1 MLPTF
6 LIRRIGT
13 GCVYS
18 KAMKKQTMLNLNK
31 HNRASFLLP
40 AIVFCFS
47 LAGAALAQDT
57 GEQLFLN
64 SCAECHQR
72 DGIGIPNIYP
82 ALAGSEV
89 VLGSG
94 VDVALVMLIGRG
106 EMPSFA
112 GSIAHADMAK
122 IINYVRNAWGN
133 SGEHISAETIAN
145 LK

>member
-1 MLPTF
+1 
-6 LIRRIGT
+6 
-13 GCVYS
+13 
-18 KAMKKQTMLNLNK
+18 MKKQTMLILNK
-31 HNRASFLLP
+31 RNRASMLLP
-40 AIVFCFS
+40 AIFFCSS

-72 DGIGIPNIYP
+72 DGNGIPNIYP

-89 VLGSG
+89 VGGSG

-112 GSIAHADMAK
+112 GSIADEDMAS

-133 SGEHISAETIAN
+133 SGEEISAQRIEN
-145 LK
+145 LR

>member
-1 MLPTF
+1 M
-6 LIRRIGT
+6 I
-13 GCVYS
+13 
-18 KAMKKQTMLNLNK
+18 NLNK
-31 HNRASFLLP
+31 HNRASLLLP
-40 AIVFCFS
+40 TIVFCSS
-47 LAGAALAQDT
+47 LAGAALAQDA

-64 SCAECHQR
+64 SCAACHQR
-72 DGIGIPNIYP
+72 DGNGIPNIYP

-89 VLGSG
+89 VLRSG

-133 SGEHISAETIAN
+133 SGEHISTETIAN